1 MNPLSFEVSS
11 RNRMV
16 PTALVLLGAA
26 VALYGI
32 HSAPD
37 RIWPNLLLN
46 GFYVTSLA
54 VSAIF
59 FLATQ
64 WLTGARWSAGLR
76 RIPEAFMLALPVAAI
91 LMMVLFFGR
100 HTIYSWSRP
109 GVFLHEPAVAG
120 KVHYLNTFWVFARM
134 AIALLL
140 WTLFAWLLRK
150 TSVEQDRKPHLS
162 LVLHRRLTRY
172 AVMFVLVFAF
182 TFTLGAFDWLV
193 SLDPKWFSTMFAV
206 YVFAGTFVQGIAAV
220 TLAAVLLKKR
230 GFLQGSVSQHQLQD
244 LGQMLFAFS
253 TFWAYI
259 WVCQYLLIWYA
270 NLPEEV
276 TYYLKRTHGPW
287 LFLFLVN
294 LIVNW
299 LVPFVVLLRSGAK
312 RNTRVLKAISI
323 LLLFGRW
330 LDLYLLIM
338 PEMWTSPKL
347 GIFEI
352 VTALG
357 YLALLYLLF
366 VRNLAKAPLLPLND
380 PILASERLNPV
391 HS

>member
-1 MNPLSFEVSS
+1 
-11 RNRMV
+11 
-16 PTALVLLGAA
+16 
-26 VALYGI
+26 
-32 HSAPD
+32 
-37 RIWPNLLLN
+37 
-46 GFYVTSLA
+46 
-54 VSAIF
+54 
-59 FLATQ
+59 
-64 WLTGARWSAGLR
+64 
-76 RIPEAFMLALPVAAI
+76 
-91 LMMVLFFGR
+91 
-100 HTIYSWSRP
+100 
-109 GVFLHEPAVAG
+109 
-120 KVHYLNTFWVFARM
+120 
-134 AIALLL
+134 
-140 WTLFAWLLRK
+140 
-150 TSVEQDRKPHLS
+150 
-162 LVLHRRLTRY
+162 
-172 AVMFVLVFAF
+172 MFVLVFAL

-220 TLAAVLLKKR
+220 TLAAVLLKER

-259 WVCQYLLIWYA
+259 WVCQYLLVWYT

-276 TYYLKRTHGPW
+276 TYYLKRMHGPW
-287 LFLFLVN
+287 LFLFLLN

-299 LVPFVVLLRSGAK
+299 LVPFVVLLRADAK

-323 LLLFGRW
+323 LILFGRW
-330 LDLYLLIM
+330 LDLYLFIM
-338 PEMWTSPKL
+338 PELWPSPKL

-352 VTALG
+352 ATALG

-380 PILASERLNPV
+380 PILASERLHPV